1 MPGSPY
7 KQEFL
12 NLFLMNDILLLTLS
26 AASLGFI
33 HTILGPDHYLP
44 FIVLSKARKW
54 SQSKTLWIT
63 FISGIGHV
71 SSSVIIGFI
80 GIAMGISLHK
90 LKAIES
96 IRGEIVAYMLITFGI
111 IYSAYGIY
119 KIVKKGSHFHLPAFL
134 KPKSIRKHHDG
145 HLADEIEENDKKFNV
160 TPWILFLIFVF
171 GPCEVLIPMLI
182 LPAFEHSVAGVLMV
196 AIVFGMT
203 TILTML
209 AIVYQGYKGLG
220 LIKLGKK
227 EHYFH
232 LLAGLVILVSGVGI
246 EFLGW

>member
-1 MPGSPY
+1 
-7 KQEFL
+7 
-12 NLFLMNDILLLTLS
+12 MNELLILTIS

-54 SQSKTLWIT
+54 SQRKTLWIT

-71 SSSVIIGFI
+71 GSSIIIGFI

-90 LKAIES
+90 LNAIES
-96 IRGEIVAYMLITFGI
+96 YRGEIVAYMLIVFGI
-111 IYSAYGIY
+111 LYSIYGIY
-119 KIVKKGSHFHLPAFL
+119 KIVKKGVHVHIPAFL
-134 KPKSIRKHHDG
+134 KPRSIRKHHTGDLNNIMDNG
-145 HLADEIEENDKKFNV
+145 NNEINI

-182 LPAFEHSVAGVLMV
+182 FPAFENSIAGVVLV
-196 AIVFGMT
+196 ALVFAIT

-209 AIVYQGYKGLG
+209 IIVYHGYRGVGRL
-220 LIKLGKK
+220 KLRGK
-227 EHYFH
+227 ENYMH
-232 LLAGLVILVSGVGI
+232 LFAGLVILITGVGI
-246 EFLGW
+246 QFMGW

>member
-1 MPGSPY
+1 
-7 KQEFL
+7 
-12 NLFLMNDILLLTLS
+12 MNELLILSIS
-26 AASLGFI
+26 AASLGFV

-71 SSSVIIGFI
+71 GSSVIIGFI

-90 LKAIES
+90 LKTFES
-96 IRGEIVAYMLITFGI
+96 YRGEIVAYMLIAFGI
-111 IYSAYGIY
+111 LYSIYGVY
-119 KIVKKGSHFHLPAFL
+119 KIAKKGAHFHLPAFL
-134 KPKSIRKHHDG
+134 TPKSIRKHHAG
-145 HLADEIEENDKKFNV
+145 HLNEELESGEKKVNI

-182 LPAFEHSVAGVLMV
+182 FPAFEHSVIGVFWV
-196 AIVFGMT
+196 ATVFGIT

-209 AIVYQGYKGLG
+209 VIVYQGYRGFGFL
-220 LIKLGKK
+220 KLGNK

-232 LLAGLVILVSGVGI
+232 LFAGIVILISGVGI
-246 EFLGW
+246 QFLGW